1 MEKRHRA
8 DALGHISI
16 CLSQN
21 PINLFANKSSW
32 IVLLVVCSA
41 CSAGCLRGRR
51 GHDRMLVP
59 IPLRRGVLD
68 TSLCDKVCQWLEA
81 GRWFSLGTPV
91 SPTDKT
97 EILLKVVLSII
108 TVIISSWR
116 FFDCALELFRQ
127 CYMFYF

>member
-97 EILLKVVLSII
+97 D
-108 TVIISSWR
+108 R
-116 FFDCALELFRQ
+116 
-127 CYMFYF
+127 

>member
-1 MEKRHRA
+1 MQSQIENKTHSTVGNSSKAQSKNRHE
-8 DALGHISI
+8 LMITLMMLNTTFNNISVI
-16 CLSQN
+16 FTCLSQN

-97 EILLKVVLSII
+97 D
-108 TVIISSWR
+108 R
-116 FFDCALELFRQ
+116 
-127 CYMFYF
+127 